1 MYQLPLFAL
10 SVVSVMDMRPYHK
23 LSEFT
28 SSVYQE
34 KDALASLALA
44 ALVLFKSLYSYRR
57 EDLDSSLLYI
67 FLLSYIARRQILLC

>member
-1 MYQLPLFAL
+1 MYQFPLFAL
-10 SVVSVMDMRPYHK
+10 SVVSMMDMRPYHK